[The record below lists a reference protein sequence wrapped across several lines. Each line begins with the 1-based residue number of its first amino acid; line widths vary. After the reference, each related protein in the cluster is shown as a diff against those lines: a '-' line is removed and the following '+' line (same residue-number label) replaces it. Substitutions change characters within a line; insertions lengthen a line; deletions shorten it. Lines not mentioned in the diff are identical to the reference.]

1 MIKFIKKFAQFNLPI
16 FIKFK
21 FINFPNNKFEF
32 VKLNFRSFSEEKENL
47 VSEENEFLSDILVRE
62 KINLTKL
69 SINLLKYLE
78 NNFKSYEKLCE
89 DSIKIS
95 YDISEAPE
103 QNEFLKNELVRINR
117 QINNYSRDNNYYEE
131 YKNILNEIYS
141 TEILIREA
149 NEIGD
154 DEIKKSAMKDLT
166 QLKTQLETLQSEII
180 EYLIPDQE
188 VITILIKIYSQP

>member
-1 MIKFIKKFAQFNLPI
+1 MIKFLKKFAQFNNLPI
-16 FIKFK
+16 FIKLK
-21 FINFPNNKFEF
+21 FINFPRNNLEF
-32 VKLNFRSFSEEKENL
+32 VKINFRSFSEEKENI
-47 VSEENEFLSDILVRE
+47 VSEENKFLSDILVRE

-78 NNFKSYEKLCE
+78 NNFISYEKLCE

-95 YDISEAPE
+95 YDIAEAPD
-103 QNEFLKNELVRINR
+103 QNEFLRNELVRINR

-131 YKNILNEIYS
+131 FKNLLNEIYS

-188 VITILIKIYSQP
+188 VITILTQNL